1 MTRPPSSWWMNS
13 IICPPA
19 SVLLETARHGVRAPC
34 VPQHAPPPTRA
45 LRPLSL
51 SACRAFASAT
61 APVRR
66 FPTHLTQGSKGAL
79 CPRNVDEPVE
89 AAAGA
94 LFGRWVP
101 GPGENAAAG

>member
-1 MTRPPSSWWMNS
+1 MTRPLSSWWMNS

-45 LRPLSL
+45 LPPL
-51 SACRAFASAT
+51 SACRAFALAT
-61 APVRR
+61 ASVRR

-79 CPRNVDEPVE
+79 CPCNVDEPVE

-94 LFGRWVP
+94 LFGRRAP